1 MKLLLDTH
9 IFLWY
14 ISGDIRLSDAFRD
27 AIRDADKEVSLSVVS
42 VWEAIIKYQLGK
54 LPLPQ
59 SPEMY
64 LPEQRRRH
72 GIASLSVD
80 EESVAYLSG
89 LPALHRDP
97 FDRLLICQAQRHGL
111 TMVTVD
117 SVISAYGVSIL

>member
-1 MKLLLDTH
+1 MR
-9 IFLWY
+9 
-14 ISGDIRLSDAFRD
+14 SENGNN
-27 AIRDADKEVSLSVVS
+27 EVYLSVVS
-42 VWEAIIKYQLGK
+42 VWEALIKYQLGK

-59 SPEMY
+59 SPEVY

-117 SVISAYGVSIL
+117 SAIPAYGVSVL